1 MKDHSPILKRNLTGC
16 VAAVLL
22 ILFDQFTKM
31 LAVAH
36 LKNQP
41 SNVLI
46 DGVFELRYLENRGS
60 AFGMMQNKLIILIP
74 VTVVVTLLILYL
86 FFKKLPATRHFF
98 WLNAVAVLF
107 FPGPDT
113 FEEFFAADF
122 VAGLAFFGQLLFD
135 LYLGSDTGMV
145 GARNPG
151 DVVAFHALE
160 ADQNIL
166 QGVVQSMAHVEL
178 TRNVRRRH
186 DDAEGFLALI
196 RLLMEVAVLFPKIV
210 PRHFHVIRCIR
221 AQLFFIPFHDDSL
234 QNKKEH
240 SLA

>member
-36 LKNQP
+36 LKDQP

-60 AFGMMQNKLIILIP
+60 AFGMMQNKLMILIP
-74 VTVVVTLLILYL
+74 VTVVVTLFILYL

-107 FPGPDT
+107 FAGAIGNFIDRVRQGYVVD
-113 FEEFFAADF
+113 FFYFSLINFPVFNVADIY
-122 VAGLAFFGQLLFD
+122 VTLSA
-135 LYLGSDTGMV
+135 
-145 GARNPG
+145 
-151 DVVAFHALE
+151 
-160 ADQNIL
+160 I
-166 QGVVQSMAHVEL
+166 
-178 TRNVRRRH
+178 
-186 DDAEGFLALI
+186 ALI
-196 RLLMEVAVLFPKIV
+196 IVVLFYYKEEDI
-210 PRHFHVIRCIR
+210 
-221 AQLFFIPFHDDSL
+221 SL
-234 QNKKEH
+234 IFTGKLQDEKE
-240 SLA
+240 S

>member
-60 AFGMMQNKLIILIP
+60 AFGMMQNKLMILIP
-74 VTVVVTLLILYL
+74 VTVVVTLFILYL

-107 FPGPDT
+107 LREPSGISRPRQTGLCGRFFLFQPDQ
-113 FEEFFAADF
+113 FS
-122 VAGLAFFGQLLFD
+122 D
-135 LYLGSDTGMV
+135 L
-145 GARNPG
+145 
-151 DVVAFHALE
+151 
-160 ADQNIL
+160 
-166 QGVVQSMAHVEL
+166 
-178 TRNVRRRH
+178 
-186 DDAEGFLALI
+186 
-196 RLLMEVAVLFPKIV
+196 
-210 PRHFHVIRCIR
+210 
-221 AQLFFIPFHDDSL
+221 
-234 QNKKEH
+234 
-240 SLA
+240 

>member
-1 MKDHSPILKRNLTGC
+1 MYAGRNPGLAGKTTWKDNLSMKDHSPILKRNLTGC

-86 FFKKLPATRHFF
+86 FSK
-98 WLNAVAVLF
+98 N
-107 FPGPDT
+107 FPPRDT
-113 FEEFFAADF
+113 FSGSMRLPYCFCGSHREFHRPCQT
-122 VAGLAFFGQLLFD
+122 GLCGRFFLFQPDQFSD
-135 LYLGSDTGMV
+135 L
-145 GARNPG
+145 
-151 DVVAFHALE
+151 
-160 ADQNIL
+160 
-166 QGVVQSMAHVEL
+166 
-178 TRNVRRRH
+178 
-186 DDAEGFLALI
+186 
-196 RLLMEVAVLFPKIV
+196 
-210 PRHFHVIRCIR
+210 
-221 AQLFFIPFHDDSL
+221 
-234 QNKKEH
+234 
-240 SLA
+240 

>member
-1 MKDHSPILKRNLTGC
+1 MYAGRNPGLAGKTTWKDNLSMKDHSPILKRNLTGC

-86 FFKKLPATRHFF
+86 FSK
-98 WLNAVAVLF
+98 N
-107 FPGPDT
+107 FPPRDT
-113 FEEFFAADF
+113 FS
-122 VAGLAFFGQLLFD
+122 
-135 LYLGSDTGMV
+135 GSM
-145 GARNPG
+145 RLPCC
-151 DVVAFHALE
+151 
-160 ADQNIL
+160 
-166 QGVVQSMAHVEL
+166 
-178 TRNVRRRH
+178 
-186 DDAEGFLALI
+186 FLREPSGISSTASD
-196 RLLMEVAVLFPKIV
+196 
-210 PRHFHVIRCIR
+210 R
-221 AQLFFIPFHDDSL
+221 AMW
-234 QNKKEH
+234 
-240 SLA
+240 

>member
-1 MKDHSPILKRNLTGC
+1 MYAGRNPGLAGKTTWKDNLSMKDHSPILKRNLTGC

-36 LKNQP
+36 LMNQP

-107 FPGPDT
+107 FAGAIGNFIDRVRQGYVVDFFYFSLINFPIFNVADIYVT
-113 FEEFFAADF
+113 AAAFLLIFLCLFYYKEEDFEQIFPS
-122 VAGLAFFGQLLFD
+122 
-135 LYLGSDTGMV
+135 GSS
-145 GARNPG
+145 RQ
-151 DVVAFHALE
+151 HSSE
-160 ADQNIL
+160 
-166 QGVVQSMAHVEL
+166 
-178 TRNVRRRH
+178 
-186 DDAEGFLALI
+186 
-196 RLLMEVAVLFPKIV
+196 
-210 PRHFHVIRCIR
+210 
-221 AQLFFIPFHDDSL
+221 
-234 QNKKEH
+234 KKDND
-240 SLA
+240 

>member
-1 MKDHSPILKRNLTGC
+1 MKRNLTGC

-86 FFKKLPATRHFF
+86 FSKTSRHETLFSGSTRLPYCFCRSHREFHRPRQTGLCGRFF
-98 WLNAVAVLF
+98 SISA
-107 FPGPDT
+107 
-113 FEEFFAADF
+113 
-122 VAGLAFFGQLLFD
+122 
-135 LYLGSDTGMV
+135 
-145 GARNPG
+145 
-151 DVVAFHALE
+151 
-160 ADQNIL
+160 
-166 QGVVQSMAHVEL
+166 
-178 TRNVRRRH
+178 
-186 DDAEGFLALI
+186 
-196 RLLMEVAVLFPKIV
+196 
-210 PRHFHVIRCIR
+210 
-221 AQLFFIPFHDDSL
+221 
-234 QNKKEH
+234 
-240 SLA
+240 

>member
-98 WLNAVAVLF
+98 WLKRRLPCTVF
-107 FPGPDT
+107 FQEPSGISST
-113 FEEFFAADF
+113 A
-122 VAGLAFFGQLLFD
+122 
-135 LYLGSDTGMV
+135 SD
-145 GARNPG
+145 
-151 DVVAFHALE
+151 
-160 ADQNIL
+160 
-166 QGVVQSMAHVEL
+166 
-178 TRNVRRRH
+178 
-186 DDAEGFLALI
+186 
-196 RLLMEVAVLFPKIV
+196 
-210 PRHFHVIRCIR
+210 R
-221 AQLFFIPFHDDSL
+221 AMW
-234 QNKKEH
+234 
-240 SLA
+240 

>member
-60 AFGMMQNKLIILIP
+60 AFGMMQNKLMILIP
-74 VTVVVTLLILYL
+74 VTVVVTLFILYL

-107 FPGPDT
+107 FGGAHREFHRPRQTGLCGRFFLFQPDQ
-113 FEEFFAADF
+113 FS
-122 VAGLAFFGQLLFD
+122 D
-135 LYLGSDTGMV
+135 L
-145 GARNPG
+145 
-151 DVVAFHALE
+151 
-160 ADQNIL
+160 
-166 QGVVQSMAHVEL
+166 
-178 TRNVRRRH
+178 
-186 DDAEGFLALI
+186 
-196 RLLMEVAVLFPKIV
+196 
-210 PRHFHVIRCIR
+210 
-221 AQLFFIPFHDDSL
+221 
-234 QNKKEH
+234 
-240 SLA
+240 

>member
-1 MKDHSPILKRNLTGC
+1 MYAGRNPGLAGKTTWKDNLSMKDHSPILKRNLTGC

-86 FFKKLPATRHFF
+86 FSKTSRHET
-98 WLNAVAVLF
+98 L
-107 FPGPDT
+107 
-113 FEEFFAADF
+113 
-122 VAGLAFFGQLLFD
+122 
-135 LYLGSDTGMV
+135 
-145 GARNPG
+145 
-151 DVVAFHALE
+151 
-160 ADQNIL
+160 
-166 QGVVQSMAHVEL
+166 
-178 TRNVRRRH
+178 
-186 DDAEGFLALI
+186 FLAQRGCRTVFCRSHREFHRPRQTGLCG
-196 RLLMEVAVLFPKIV
+196 RFFLFQPDQ
-210 PRHFHVIRCIR
+210 FSD
-221 AQLFFIPFHDDSL
+221 L
-234 QNKKEH
+234 
-240 SLA
+240 

>member
-86 FFKKLPATRHFF
+86 FSK
-98 WLNAVAVLF
+98 N
-107 FPGPDT
+107 FPPRDT
-113 FEEFFAADF
+113 FS
-122 VAGLAFFGQLLFD
+122 
-135 LYLGSDTGMV
+135 GST
-145 GARNPG
+145 RLPYC
-151 DVVAFHALE
+151 F
-160 ADQNIL
+160 L
-166 QGVVQSMAHVEL
+166 QEPSEISSTAS
-178 TRNVRRRH
+178 
-186 DDAEGFLALI
+186 D
-196 RLLMEVAVLFPKIV
+196 
-210 PRHFHVIRCIR
+210 R
-221 AQLFFIPFHDDSL
+221 AMW
-234 QNKKEH
+234 
-240 SLA
+240 

>member
-1 MKDHSPILKRNLTGC
+1 MYAGRNPGLAGKTTWKDNLSMKDHSPILKRNLTGC

-86 FFKKLPATRHFF
+86 FSKNFPATRHFF
-98 WLNAVAVLF
+98 WLNAVAVHVFCRSHREFHRPRQTGLCGRFFLF
-107 FPGPDT
+107 QPDQ
-113 FEEFFAADF
+113 FS
-122 VAGLAFFGQLLFD
+122 D
-135 LYLGSDTGMV
+135 L
-145 GARNPG
+145 
-151 DVVAFHALE
+151 
-160 ADQNIL
+160 
-166 QGVVQSMAHVEL
+166 
-178 TRNVRRRH
+178 
-186 DDAEGFLALI
+186 
-196 RLLMEVAVLFPKIV
+196 
-210 PRHFHVIRCIR
+210 
-221 AQLFFIPFHDDSL
+221 
-234 QNKKEH
+234 
-240 SLA
+240 

>member
-86 FFKKLPATRHFF
+86 FSK
-98 WLNAVAVLF
+98 N
-107 FPGPDT
+107 FPPRDT
-113 FEEFFAADF
+113 FS
-122 VAGLAFFGQLLFD
+122 
-135 LYLGSDTGMV
+135 GSM
-145 GARNPG
+145 RLPYW
-151 DVVAFHALE
+151 
-160 ADQNIL
+160 
-166 QGVVQSMAHVEL
+166 
-178 TRNVRRRH
+178 
-186 DDAEGFLALI
+186 FLREPSGISSTASD
-196 RLLMEVAVLFPKIV
+196 
-210 PRHFHVIRCIR
+210 R
-221 AQLFFIPFHDDSL
+221 AMW
-234 QNKKEH
+234 
-240 SLA
+240 

>member
-60 AFGMMQNKLIILIP
+60 AFGMMQNKL
-74 VTVVVTLLILYL
+74 LILYL

-107 FPGPDT
+107 FAGAIGNFIDRVRQGYVVDFFYFSLINFPIFNVADIYVT
-113 FEEFFAADF
+113 AAAFLLIFLCLFYYKEEDFEQIFPS
-122 VAGLAFFGQLLFD
+122 
-135 LYLGSDTGMV
+135 GSS
-145 GARNPG
+145 RQ
-151 DVVAFHALE
+151 HSSE
-160 ADQNIL
+160 
-166 QGVVQSMAHVEL
+166 
-178 TRNVRRRH
+178 
-186 DDAEGFLALI
+186 
-196 RLLMEVAVLFPKIV
+196 
-210 PRHFHVIRCIR
+210 
-221 AQLFFIPFHDDSL
+221 
-234 QNKKEH
+234 KKDND
-240 SLA
+240 

>member
-1 MKDHSPILKRNLTGC
+1 MYAGRNPGLAGKTTWKDNLSMKDHSPILKRNLTGC

-46 DGVFELRYLENRGS
+46 DGVFEL
-60 AFGMMQNKLIILIP
+60 QNKLIILIP

-107 FPGPDT
+107 FAGAIGNFIDRVRQGYVVDFFYFSLINFPIFNVADIYVT
-113 FEEFFAADF
+113 AAAFLLIFLCLFYYKEEDFEQIFPS
-122 VAGLAFFGQLLFD
+122 
-135 LYLGSDTGMV
+135 GSS
-145 GARNPG
+145 RQ
-151 DVVAFHALE
+151 HSSE
-160 ADQNIL
+160 
-166 QGVVQSMAHVEL
+166 
-178 TRNVRRRH
+178 
-186 DDAEGFLALI
+186 
-196 RLLMEVAVLFPKIV
+196 
-210 PRHFHVIRCIR
+210 
-221 AQLFFIPFHDDSL
+221 
-234 QNKKEH
+234 KKDND
-240 SLA
+240 